1 MILGVTARNRWRL
14 PCVALLLLQANAC
27 RSDVSR
33 NAPGSVG
40 VPGSLPTTPPD
51 LPNDEATPSKA
62 MATSH
67 DGDILRRGAL
77 PDGGL
82 VMLSPT
88 PLREDSR
95 LVGDTPSTKDST
107 GVTLEAE
114 WKAADWPALPANSVI
129 ERDRLVE
136 LRNKTK
142 WSLRIDLIASG
153 RMRVT
158 LASRGFAFDKGTQ
171 IRSRVDLLGHVLVW
185 PDENQYRVLPPG
197 TLRSLFEEG
206 LVDVGPALS
215 ANFKPAGTG
224 RWLDW
229 DTERVTGS
237 NSFGHLIMDQATLA
251 AAGVSGRLL
260 CRWLVE
266 FISADPMSSACQN
279 DTVPVRAQFEFSGG
293 GKAEFAV
300 SQASKKQEYNAPNIA
315 VPPAGAAANS
325 HDVPRASASSNVI
338 LAEHRNHVPLRNLTV
353 PPVTVTGLI
362 ASNHTLGLRALLVDG
377 ITAAWLMPAEERAMP
392 ELLPGNYFVAWRDF
406 LGVSVEAP
414 KTVTLPARISVG
426 TVP

>member
-1 MILGVTARNRWRL
+1 MTFGVTARNRWRL
-14 PCVALLLLQANAC
+14 PCVALLLLQASAC

-40 VPGSLPTTPPD
+40 VPGSLPATPPE

-67 DGDILRRGAL
+67 EGDILRRGAL

-95 LVGDTPSTKDST
+95 LVGDTPSIKDST
-107 GVTLEAE
+107 GFTLEAE

-142 WSLRIDLIASG
+142 WLLRIDLIGSG

-158 LASRGFAFDKGTQ
+158 LASRGFAFEKGTE

-185 PDENQYRVLPPG
+185 PDENQYRILPPS
-197 TLRSLFEEG
+197 TLRSLFQEG

-229 DTERVTGS
+229 DTERVTAS
-237 NSFGHLIMDQATLA
+237 NAFGHLVMDQAMLA

-266 FISADPMSSACQN
+266 FISADPMTSACQN

-293 GKAEFAV
+293 GKAEFVV
-300 SQASKKQEYNAPNIA
+300 SQVSKKQEYNASNIA
-315 VPPAGAAANS
+315 VPPTGAAANS
-325 HDVPRASASSNVI
+325 HDVPRASGLANVL
-338 LAEHRNHVPLRNLTV
+338 LAEHRNHAPPRNPAEPSTSL
-353 PPVTVTGLI
+353 TGLI
-362 ASNHTLGLRALLVDG
+362 ASNHTMGLRVLLVDG
-377 ITAAWLMPAEERAMP
+377 ITAAWLMPAEERSMP
-392 ELLPGNYFVAWRDF
+392 ELLPGNYSVAWRDF
-406 LGVSVEAP
+406 LGVSVETP
-414 KTVTLPARISVG
+414 KTVTLTDPY
-426 TVP
+426 